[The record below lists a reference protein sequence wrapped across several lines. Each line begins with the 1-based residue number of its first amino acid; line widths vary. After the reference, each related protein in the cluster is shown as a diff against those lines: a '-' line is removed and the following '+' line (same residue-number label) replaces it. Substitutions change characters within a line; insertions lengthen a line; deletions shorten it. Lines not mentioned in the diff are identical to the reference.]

1 MKLIGAQKFLHST
14 TTTTTTPNKMFGIAK
29 VARVLGARFF
39 LQWFCIQ
46 KTFSYSSTKHRMLAK
61 RTEIQWGISP
71 SRRRTPLNVTFA
83 RN

>member
-1 MKLIGAQKFLHST
+1 MFTFNDTQTNKQT
-14 TTTTTTPNKMFGIAK
+14 RTKMFGIAK
-29 VARVLGARFF
+29 VARVLGALFF

-46 KTFSYSSTKHRMLAK
+46 KTFSYPSTKQRMLAK

-71 SRRRTPLNVTFA
+71 SRRRTHLNVTFA